1 MLVPCFWFLV
11 FGFWFNLQV
20 YQKDPWY
27 VYVETRSG
35 HNSRTDSYEFAVNY
49 MAPIKRPS

>member
-1 MLVPCFWFLV
+1 MIVPV
-11 FGFWFNLQV
+11 HIRSHLQV

-27 VYVETRSG
+27 VYVETRTG

-49 MAPIKRPS
+49 MAPLKRPS